1 MKISIVGMGAL
12 GLLYAYISQRNLGF
26 ENVEFV
32 MDKKRAEK
40 NRKIDFIVN
49 GELIKFKITEEEN
62 ATESDLVIVAV
73 KSTGLES
80 AISTIKKCVGKKTAI
95 ISVLNGISSEDFL
108 AKTFGYEKIVHCVA
122 QGMDAIKFTNEMKFT
137 KMGNLHIGIT
147 KDEKIET
154 LNKVKSVFDA
164 SKIPYIIEDDIMFR
178 MWSKFMLNVGL
189 NQTCMAYSAIYSQV
203 LSDKNLFDTF
213 TGLMREVIRIANAK
227 GVNLTE
233 DDLNKYVEIT
243 KTLAP
248 TGTPSMGQDR
258 ILKRKSEVELFS
270 GTVIKIADECGI
282 DVPLNKMIYE
292 KIQKIESEY

>member
-12 GLLYAYISQRNLGF
+12 GLLYAYISQKNLGF

-40 NRKIDFIVN
+40 NRRIDFMVN
-49 GELIKFKITEEEN
+49 GETIKFKITEEEN

-80 AISTIKKCVGKKTAI
+80 AISVIKKLVGEKTAI

-108 AKTFGYEKIVHCVA
+108 ARTFGYEKIVHCVA

-154 LNKVKSVFDA
+154 LNKVKEIFETA
-164 SKIPYIIEDDIMFR
+164 KIPYIIEDDIMFR
-178 MWSKFMLNVGL
+178 IWSKFMLNVGL

-203 LSDKNLFDTF
+203 LGDKKLFNIF
-213 TGLMREVIRIANAK
+213 TGLMQEVIKIANAK

-233 DDLNKYVEIT
+233 NDLNKYVEIT
-243 KTLAP
+243 KTLVP

-292 KIQKIESEY
+292 KIKKIESEY

>member
-12 GLLYAYISQRNLGF
+12 GLLYAYISQKNLGF

-108 AKTFGYEKIVHCVA
+108 SKTLGYEKIVHCVA

-137 KMGNLHIGIT
+137 KIGNLHIGIT

-270 GTVIKIADECGI
+270 GTIIKIANEYGI

-292 KIQKIESEY
+292 KIKKIESEY